1 MGGQLQREGAEGGRE
16 PGPAGAEP
24 YSPRSQVGLTF
35 GARHLSLARVPSQA
49 RYLVFKSCIP
59 FLKGRWGMVVPRIVY
74 TSGPT
79 KPGSASLWVGL

>member
-59 FLKGRWGMVVPRIVY
+59 FLKGRWGGLSPVLY
-74 TSGPT
+74 TLRAP
-79 KPGSASLWVGL
+79 PNLDLPHYW